1 MRLFRRPWIWLS
13 RFRQRKGYGVHS
25 PFAYSFIRGVVL
37 ESSAYYAY
45 ADLAPLHPWW
55 VRWFRLYPMQCRR
68 LLFRLAN
75 FAEPRTVELRTEDEV
90 AKKYIRA
97 AVPRAEVRRK
107 EGAMPGVVRR
117 KEGAMS
123 GEVRC
128 KEGAMSGEVRCKE
141 GGMPGEVRR
150 KEGAMSGEVR
160 RKEGG
165 LAAVPEGSPEGR
177 EAADFVLV
185 GKERL
190 EEAAAVAARMPE
202 RGMLVCEGIH
212 ESRRAK
218 EIWRTIR
225 EAPHTGVTF
234 DLYTYG
240 VAFFNPKLHKQH
252 YKVNF

>member
-1 MRLFRRPWIWLS
+1 
-13 RFRQRKGYGVHS
+13 
-25 PFAYSFIRGVVL
+25 
-37 ESSAYYAY
+37 
-45 ADLAPLHPWW
+45 
-55 VRWFRLYPMQCRR
+55 
-68 LLFRLAN
+68 
-75 FAEPRTVELRTEDEV
+75 
-90 AKKYIRA
+90 
-97 AVPRAEVRRK
+97 
-107 EGAMPGVVRR
+107 
-117 KEGAMS
+117 MS
-123 GEVRC
+123 GEVR
-128 KEGAMSGEVRCKE
+128 RKE

>member
-45 ADLAPLHPWW
+45 ADLSPLHPWW

-75 FAEPRTVELRTEDEV
+75 FAEPRTVELRTADEV
-90 AKKYIRA
+90 AAKYIQA
-97 AVPRAEVRRK
+97 AVPRAEVRH
-107 EGAMPGVVRR
+107 

-123 GEVRC
+123 GEVL
-128 KEGAMSGEVRCKE
+128 
-141 GGMPGEVRR
+141 
-150 KEGAMSGEVR
+150 

>member
-1 MRLFRRPWIWLS
+1 MQLFRRPWIWLS

-45 ADLAPLHPWW
+45 AELSPLHPWW
-55 VRWFRLYPMQCRR
+55 VRWFHLYPMQCRR

-75 FAEPRTVELRTEDEV
+75 FAEPRTVELRTADEV
-90 AKKYIRA
+90 AARYVRA
-97 AVPRAEVRRK
+97 AVPRAEVRRE
-107 EGAMPGVVRR
+107 EGAIP
-117 KEGAMS
+117 
-123 GEVRC
+123 
-128 KEGAMSGEVRCKE
+128 
-141 GGMPGEVRR
+141 
-150 KEGAMSGEVR
+150 GEVR

>member
-45 ADLAPLHPWW
+45 AELSHLHPWW
-55 VRWFRLYPMQCRR
+55 VRWLHLYPMQCRR

-75 FAEPRTVELRTEDEV
+75 FAEPRTVELRTADEV
-90 AKKYIRA
+90 AAKYIRA

-107 EGAMPGVVRR
+107 EG
-117 KEGAMS
+117 
-123 GEVRC
+123 
-128 KEGAMSGEVRCKE
+128 
-141 GGMPGEVRR
+141 GMP
-150 KEGAMSGEVR
+150 GEVR

>member
-55 VRWFRLYPMQCRR
+55 VRWFHLYPMQCRR

-75 FAEPRTVELRTEDEV
+75 FAEPRTVELRTADEV
-90 AKKYIRA
+90 AAKYIRA

-107 EGAMPGVVRR
+107 EGAIPGV
-117 KEGAMS
+117 
-123 GEVRC
+123 
-128 KEGAMSGEVRCKE
+128 
-141 GGMPGEVRR
+141 
-150 KEGAMSGEVR
+150 VR

-190 EEAAAVAARMPE
+190 EEAATVAARMPE

>member
-55 VRWFRLYPMQCRR
+55 VRWFHLYPMQCRR

-90 AKKYIRA
+90 AAKYIRA
-97 AVPRAEVRRK
+97 AVPRA
-107 EGAMPGVVRR
+107 
-117 KEGAMS
+117 
-123 GEVRC
+123 
-128 KEGAMSGEVRCKE
+128 
-141 GGMPGEVRR
+141 EVRR

-218 EIWRTIR
+218 EIWRTIC

>member
-45 ADLAPLHPWW
+45 ADLAHLHPWW

-75 FAEPRTVELRTEDEV
+75 FAEPRTVVLRTEDEV

-97 AVPRAEVRRK
+97 AVPRAEVRR
-107 EGAMPGVVRR
+107 E
-117 KEGAMS
+117 EGAMS
-123 GEVRC
+123 
-128 KEGAMSGEVRCKE
+128 
-141 GGMPGEVRR
+141 GEVRR

-160 RKEGG
+160 RKEGV

>member
-55 VRWFRLYPMQCRR
+55 VRWFHLYPMQCRR

-107 EGAMPGVVRR
+107 EGAIPGVVRR

-123 GEVRC
+123 GEVL
-128 KEGAMSGEVRCKE
+128 
-141 GGMPGEVRR
+141 R
-150 KEGAMSGEVR
+150 KEGV
-160 RKEGG
+160 

>member
-45 ADLAPLHPWW
+45 AELSHLHPWW
-55 VRWFRLYPMQCRR
+55 VRWLRLYPMQCRR

-75 FAEPRTVELRTEDEV
+75 FAEPRTVELRTADEV
-90 AKKYIRA
+90 AARYVRA
-97 AVPRAEVRRK
+97 AVPRA
-107 EGAMPGVVRR
+107 
-117 KEGAMS
+117 
-123 GEVRC
+123 
-128 KEGAMSGEVRCKE
+128 
-141 GGMPGEVRR
+141 
-150 KEGAMSGEVR
+150 EVR

-185 GKERL
+185 GKDRL
-190 EEAAAVAARMPE
+190 EEAATVAARMPE

>member
-1 MRLFRRPWIWLS
+1 MRLIRRPWIWLS

-37 ESSAYYAY
+37 ETSAYYAY

-55 VRWFRLYPMQCRR
+55 VRWFRLYPMECRR

-75 FAEPRTVELRTEDEV
+75 FAEPRTVVLRTEDEV

-107 EGAMPGVVRR
+107 EGAMSGEVRR
-117 KEGAMS
+117 KEGGLAAVPE
-123 GEVRC
+123 GFPEGREAADFVLVG
-128 KEGAMSGEVRCKE
+128 KE
-141 GGMPGEVRR
+141 RR

>member
-55 VRWFRLYPMQCRR
+55 VRWFHLYPMQCRR

-75 FAEPRTVELRTEDEV
+75 FAEPRTVELRTADEV
-90 AKKYIRA
+90 AARYVRA
-97 AVPRAEVRRK
+97 AVPRA
-107 EGAMPGVVRR
+107 
-117 KEGAMS
+117 
-123 GEVRC
+123 
-128 KEGAMSGEVRCKE
+128 
-141 GGMPGEVRR
+141 
-150 KEGAMSGEVR
+150 EVR

-185 GKERL
+185 GKDRL
-190 EEAAAVAARMPE
+190 EEAATVAARMPE

>member
-45 ADLAPLHPWW
+45 ADLAQLHPWW
-55 VRWFRLYPMQCRR
+55 VRWFHLYPMECRR

-75 FAEPRTVELRTEDEV
+75 FAEPRTVVLRTEDEV
-90 AKKYIRA
+90 AARYVRA

-107 EGAMPGVVRR
+107 EGGMPGEVLR

-123 GEVRC
+123 GV
-128 KEGAMSGEVRCKE
+128 
-141 GGMPGEVRR
+141 
-150 KEGAMSGEVR
+150 VR

>member
-45 ADLAPLHPWW
+45 AELSPLHPWW
-55 VRWFRLYPMQCRR
+55 VRWFHLYPMQCRR

-75 FAEPRTVELRTEDEV
+75 FAEPHMVELRTADEV
-90 AKKYIRA
+90 AVKYIQA

-107 EGAMPGVVRR
+107 EGDIPGEVLR
-117 KEGAMS
+117 KEGSLAA
-123 GEVRC
+123 VP
-128 KEGAMSGEVRCKE
+128 EGSPE
-141 GGMPGEVRR
+141 GVVRR

>member
-55 VRWFRLYPMQCRR
+55 VRWFHLYPMQCRR

-75 FAEPRTVELRTEDEV
+75 FAEPRTVELRTADEV
-90 AKKYIRA
+90 AARYVRA
-97 AVPRAEVRRK
+97 AVPRA
-107 EGAMPGVVRR
+107 
-117 KEGAMS
+117 
-123 GEVRC
+123 
-128 KEGAMSGEVRCKE
+128 
-141 GGMPGEVRR
+141 EVRR

>member
-37 ESSAYYAY
+37 EPSAYYAY
-45 ADLAPLHPWW
+45 AELSHLHPWW

-75 FAEPRTVELRTEDEV
+75 FAEPRTVVLRTEDEV
-90 AKKYIRA
+90 AAKYIRA
-97 AVPRAEVRRK
+97 AVPRAEVR
-107 EGAMPGVVRR
+107 
-117 KEGAMS
+117 
-123 GEVRC
+123 C
-128 KEGAMSGEVRCKE
+128 KEGAMSGEVL
-141 GGMPGEVRR
+141 
-150 KEGAMSGEVR
+150 

>member
-55 VRWFRLYPMQCRR
+55 VRWFHLYPMQCRR

-75 FAEPRTVELRTEDEV
+75 FAEPRTVELRTADEV
-90 AKKYIRA
+90 AARYVRA
-97 AVPRAEVRRK
+97 AVPRA
-107 EGAMPGVVRR
+107 
-117 KEGAMS
+117 
-123 GEVRC
+123 
-128 KEGAMSGEVRCKE
+128 
-141 GGMPGEVRR
+141 
-150 KEGAMSGEVR
+150 EVR

>member
-37 ESSAYYAY
+37 ESSAYYSY

-75 FAEPRTVELRTEDEV
+75 FAEPRTVVLRTEDDV
-90 AKKYIRA
+90 AAKYIRA

-107 EGAMPGVVRR
+107 EGG
-117 KEGAMS
+117 MS
-123 GEVRC
+123 GE
-128 KEGAMSGEVRCKE
+128 ML
-141 GGMPGEVRR
+141 R

-165 LAAVPEGSPEGR
+165 LAAVPEGFPEGVVRRKEGGMPGEVRRKEGGLAAVPEGFPEGR

>member
-1 MRLFRRPWIWLS
+1 MRLIRRPWIWLS

-37 ESSAYYAY
+37 ETSAYYAY

-55 VRWFRLYPMQCRR
+55 VRWFRLYPMECRR

-75 FAEPRTVELRTEDEV
+75 FAEPRTVVLRTEDEV

-97 AVPRAEVRRK
+97 AVPRA
-107 EGAMPGVVRR
+107 
-117 KEGAMS
+117 
-123 GEVRC
+123 
-128 KEGAMSGEVRCKE
+128 
-141 GGMPGEVRR
+141 EVRR

>member
-55 VRWFRLYPMQCRR
+55 VRWFHLYPMQCRR

-75 FAEPRTVELRTEDEV
+75 FAEPRTVELRTADEV
-90 AKKYIRA
+90 AAKYIRA
-97 AVPRAEVRRK
+97 AVPRA
-107 EGAMPGVVRR
+107 
-117 KEGAMS
+117 
-123 GEVRC
+123 
-128 KEGAMSGEVRCKE
+128 
-141 GGMPGEVRR
+141 EVRR

-218 EIWRTIR
+218 EIWRTIC

>member
-75 FAEPRTVELRTEDEV
+75 FAEPRTVELRTADEV
-90 AKKYIRA
+90 AAKYIRA

-107 EGAMPGVVRR
+107 EGAI
-117 KEGAMS
+117 
-123 GEVRC
+123 
-128 KEGAMSGEVRCKE
+128 
-141 GGMPGEVRR
+141 PGEVRR

-185 GKERL
+185 GKEWL

-212 ESRRAK
+212 ESARAK

>member
-75 FAEPRTVELRTEDEV
+75 FAEPRTVELRTADEV
-90 AKKYIRA
+90 AAKYIRA

-107 EGAMPGVVRR
+107 EGAIPGEVRR

-123 GEVRC
+123 GEVR
-128 KEGAMSGEVRCKE
+128 RKE
-141 GGMPGEVRR
+141 GGLAAVPEGSPEGVVLR

-185 GKERL
+185 GKEWL

-212 ESRRAK
+212 ESARAK

>member
-45 ADLAPLHPWW
+45 AELSHLHPWW

-75 FAEPRTVELRTEDEV
+75 FAEPRMVELRTADEV
-90 AKKYIRA
+90 AAKYIRA
-97 AVPRAEVRRK
+97 AVPRA
-107 EGAMPGVVRR
+107 
-117 KEGAMS
+117 
-123 GEVRC
+123 
-128 KEGAMSGEVRCKE
+128 
-141 GGMPGEVRR
+141 
-150 KEGAMSGEVR
+150 EVR

-212 ESRRAK
+212 ESARAK

-240 VAFFNPKLHKQH
+240 IAFFNPKLHKQH

>member
-45 ADLAPLHPWW
+45 ADLAQLHPWW

-75 FAEPRTVELRTEDEV
+75 FAEPRTVELRTADEV
-90 AKKYIRA
+90 AAKYIQA
-97 AVPRAEVRRK
+97 AVPRA
-107 EGAMPGVVRR
+107 
-117 KEGAMS
+117 
-123 GEVRC
+123 
-128 KEGAMSGEVRCKE
+128 
-141 GGMPGEVRR
+141 
-150 KEGAMSGEVR
+150 EVR

>member
-45 ADLAPLHPWW
+45 ADLAHLHPWW

-75 FAEPRTVELRTEDEV
+75 FAEPRTVVLRTEDEV

-107 EGAMPGVVRR
+107 EGAIPGV
-117 KEGAMS
+117 
-123 GEVRC
+123 
-128 KEGAMSGEVRCKE
+128 
-141 GGMPGEVRR
+141 
-150 KEGAMSGEVR
+150 VR

>member
-45 ADLAPLHPWW
+45 ADLAHLHPWW

-75 FAEPRTVELRTEDEV
+75 FAEPRTVVLRTEDEV

-97 AVPRAEVRRK
+97 AVPRAEVRRE
-107 EGAMPGVVRR
+107 EGAMSGEVRR

-123 GEVRC
+123 GEVRR
-128 KEGAMSGEVRCKE
+128 KEGAI
-141 GGMPGEVRR
+141 PGEVRR

-160 RKEGG
+160 RKEGV

>member
-45 ADLAPLHPWW
+45 ADLAHLHPWW

-75 FAEPRTVELRTEDEV
+75 FAEPRTVELRTADEV
-90 AKKYIRA
+90 AARYVRA
-97 AVPRAEVRRK
+97 AVPMAEVRRK
-107 EGAMPGVVRR
+107 EGAIPGV
-117 KEGAMS
+117 
-123 GEVRC
+123 
-128 KEGAMSGEVRCKE
+128 
-141 GGMPGEVRR
+141 
-150 KEGAMSGEVR
+150 VR

>member
-45 ADLAPLHPWW
+45 AELSHLHPWW
-55 VRWFRLYPMQCRR
+55 VRWLHLYPMQCRR

-97 AVPRAEVRRK
+97 AVPRA
-107 EGAMPGVVRR
+107 
-117 KEGAMS
+117 
-123 GEVRC
+123 
-128 KEGAMSGEVRCKE
+128 
-141 GGMPGEVRR
+141 EVRR

>member
-45 ADLAPLHPWW
+45 AELSHLHPWW

-75 FAEPRTVELRTEDEV
+75 FAEPRMVELRTADEV
-90 AKKYIRA
+90 AAKYIRA
-97 AVPRAEVRRK
+97 AVPRA
-107 EGAMPGVVRR
+107 
-117 KEGAMS
+117 
-123 GEVRC
+123 
-128 KEGAMSGEVRCKE
+128 
-141 GGMPGEVRR
+141 
-150 KEGAMSGEVR
+150 EVR

-212 ESRRAK
+212 ESARAK

>member
-75 FAEPRTVELRTEDEV
+75 FAEPRTVELRTADEV
-90 AKKYIRA
+90 AAKYIRA

-107 EGAMPGVVRR
+107 EGGLAAVPEGSPEGVVRR
-117 KEGAMS
+117 KEGDI
-123 GEVRC
+123 
-128 KEGAMSGEVRCKE
+128 
-141 GGMPGEVRR
+141 P
-150 KEGAMSGEVR
+150 GEVR

>member
-45 ADLAPLHPWW
+45 ADLSPLHPWW
-55 VRWFRLYPMQCRR
+55 VRWFHLYPMQCRR

-90 AKKYIRA
+90 AAKYIRA

-107 EGAMPGVVRR
+107 EGAMSGEVRRKEGAIPGVVRR
-117 KEGAMS
+117 KEGDI
-123 GEVRC
+123 
-128 KEGAMSGEVRCKE
+128 
-141 GGMPGEVRR
+141 PGEVRR
-150 KEGAMSGEVR
+150 KEGV
-160 RKEGG
+160 

>member
-45 ADLAPLHPWW
+45 AELSPLHPWW
-55 VRWFRLYPMQCRR
+55 VRWFHLYPMQCRR

-75 FAEPRTVELRTEDEV
+75 FAEPRMLELRTADEV
-90 AKKYIRA
+90 AAKYIRA

-107 EGAMPGVVRR
+107 EGAIPGVVR
-117 KEGAMS
+117 
-123 GEVRC
+123 C
-128 KEGAMSGEVRCKE
+128 
-141 GGMPGEVRR
+141 

>member
-1 MRLFRRPWIWLS
+1 MRLIRRPWIWLS

-45 ADLAPLHPWW
+45 ADLAQLHPWW
-55 VRWFRLYPMQCRR
+55 VRWFRLYPMECRR

-75 FAEPRTVELRTEDEV
+75 FSEPRTVVLRTEDEV

-97 AVPRAEVRRK
+97 AVPRAEVL
-107 EGAMPGVVRR
+107 
-117 KEGAMS
+117 
-123 GEVRC
+123 
-128 KEGAMSGEVRCKE
+128 
-141 GGMPGEVRR
+141 
-150 KEGAMSGEVR
+150 

>member
-1 MRLFRRPWIWLS
+1 MRLIRRPWIWLS

-45 ADLAPLHPWW
+45 ADLAQLHPWW
-55 VRWFRLYPMQCRR
+55 VRWFRLYPMECRR

-75 FAEPRTVELRTEDEV
+75 FSEPRTVVLRTEDEV

-97 AVPRAEVRRK
+97 AVPRAEVLRK
-107 EGAMPGVVRR
+107 EGGLAAVP
-117 KEGAMS
+117 EGS
-123 GEVRC
+123 PEGEVLR
-128 KEGAMSGEVRCKE
+128 KE
-141 GGMPGEVRR
+141 GGMP
-150 KEGAMSGEVR
+150 GEVR

>member
-75 FAEPRTVELRTEDEV
+75 FAEPRTVALRTEDEV
-90 AKKYIRA
+90 AAKYIRA

-107 EGAMPGVVRR
+107 EGAM
-117 KEGAMS
+117 S
-123 GEVRC
+123 
-128 KEGAMSGEVRCKE
+128 
-141 GGMPGEVRR
+141 GEVRR
-150 KEGAMSGEVR
+150 KEGGMPGEVR